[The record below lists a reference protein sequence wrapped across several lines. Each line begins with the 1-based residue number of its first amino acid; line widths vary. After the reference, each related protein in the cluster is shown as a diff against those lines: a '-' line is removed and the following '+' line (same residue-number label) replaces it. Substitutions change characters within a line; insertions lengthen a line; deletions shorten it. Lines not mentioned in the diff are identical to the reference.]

1 LCSPTGSIRHRHTP
15 LGKGIRSCLALPD
28 LELSIIRSNHRT
40 AIHNRRFRPHRHIDY
55 SGSGAAHPVEDG
67 MTTDK
72 PYRPQEDIVTL
83 MKQFDQQVKD
93 APELPDPATRL
104 LRARLVFEEALEFVK
119 GCGCTVTMAEAG
131 VNAENP
137 VIDDISVV
145 LDPNGTPD
153 LTEYV
158 DGCIDQLVVTYGA
171 LNAAGIKAQ
180 PAWDEVQRSNMSKAW
195 PHCSVCDAVLERGA
209 GAELV
214 HPKDAA
220 NHNDD
225 WTTVLK
231 VHKRPDG
238 KFIKAP
244 TYSPA
249 DLKRVI
255 DEQMLQAQSQ

>member
-1 LCSPTGSIRHRHTP
+1 
-15 LGKGIRSCLALPD
+15 
-28 LELSIIRSNHRT
+28 
-40 AIHNRRFRPHRHIDY
+40 
-55 SGSGAAHPVEDG
+55 
-67 MTTDK
+67 MTDK
-72 PYRPQEDIVTL
+72 PYCPQEDIVTL

-119 GCGCTVTMAEAG
+119 GCGCTVTTTSAGAKAET
-131 VNAENP
+131 P

-145 LDPNGTPD
+145 LDPVGKPD

-214 HPKDAA
+214 HPKHAPA
-220 NHNDD
+220 HNGD
-225 WTTVLK
+225 WKAVLK

-238 KFIKAP
+238 KFIKSP

-255 DEQMLQAQSQ
+255 DEQTQLATAQAR